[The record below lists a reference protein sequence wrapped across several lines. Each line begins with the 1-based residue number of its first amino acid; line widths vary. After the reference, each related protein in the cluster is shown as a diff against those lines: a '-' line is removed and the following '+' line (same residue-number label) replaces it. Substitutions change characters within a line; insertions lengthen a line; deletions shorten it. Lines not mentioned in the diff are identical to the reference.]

1 MTEDG
6 LINKVLEDLRRI
18 VNNYLSIDKIQI
30 KKEQPYKSIN
40 NISILNKKIEHL
52 DKLLKNLYEDKYYS
66 KNNVF
71 ILLDNIN
78 DEFYLKK
85 IVNKNTIY
93 R

>member
-52 DKLLKNLYEDKYYS
+52 DKLLKN
-66 KNNVF
+66 
-71 ILLDNIN
+71 
-78 DEFYLKK
+78 
-85 IVNKNTIY
+85 
-93 R
+93 

>member
-52 DKLLKNLYEDKYYS
+52 DKLLKIYM
-66 KNNVF
+66 
-71 ILLDNIN
+71 
-78 DEFYLKK
+78 K
-85 IVNKNTIY
+85 IK
-93 R
+93 